1 MNKLILFLNVF
12 VILLLT
18 ACVKDLDQVPKS
30 SITDD
35 SFWQTEDDAMAG
47 VIGMHGV
54 LRTTMDLEYF
64 KWGDMRGEYYNYGF
78 EVTHGAGYQYYFENR
93 LDEENAGDQYQV
105 IYKAIS
111 EANAVLHFVPS
122 ISFNDDT
129 KKDQVLGMAHG
140 FRAYCYFLLA
150 RTWGDVPVVDA
161 HITGY
166 DDVTALQIP
175 RSPLNDVYGLID
187 SDIEEALT
195 LMGEENVIADK
206 YIISRPAL
214 LAIKAEVALTKATL
228 LGQDV
233 AGNAQLALDCV
244 NECLGSAQVD
254 FVPAYEDIFKTT
266 NKKNSEIVWA
276 MAYFL
281 DEGMTTKPLA
291 SRMYVS
297 PEKWGEIG
305 DAANK
310 EEVLITFES
319 AGFSSDVDAQTGNS
333 YNAWDG
339 GTTVGGAWVG
349 PSEAGACGWDNDGGG
364 NSLDGNTLEGPYD
377 NVGDGYMRVS
387 AQKQVLVKLPAHIE
401 DINYIGCLA
410 KLAGS
415 AGSFEDEE
423 KTLTFEVSLDEGS
436 NWSSLGSVIINA
448 NYAAKTSLW
457 EMEFETPVAKQDKPI
472 WVRFSTGGV
481 KIHIFD
487 NLRFL
492 SSKSAAP
499 VYDPNGVNP
508 GNNSVSFNYA
518 TYKPEICQKFVDAND
533 PRAAQTFKLVYD
545 TDGTDLGAIAY
556 KYRGEF
562 EESTGNRHYV
572 SDVILYRAG
581 ELALMAA
588 EAHLLLGNNTDAI
601 NAITALRGRVGLTTN
616 IDADTESVRKALI
629 DEYMFETMG
638 EGKRW
643 FQLLRFGGSAT
654 VKSILDETAPD
665 VYMYDNMPV
674 YSPLS
679 RSIIT
684 RNPELEQT
692 EGYPY

>member
-1 MNKLILFLNVF
+1 MVVTLFSS
-12 VILLLT
+12 
-18 ACVKDLDQVPKS
+18 CVNDLDQAPLS
-30 SITDD
+30 SITDA
-35 SFWQTEDDAMAG
+35 SFWQTEDDAMAA

-54 LRTTMDLEYF
+54 LRTTMDFEYF
-64 KWGDMRGEYYNYGF
+64 QWADMRGEYYNYGF
-78 EVTHGAGYQYYFENR
+78 EVTHGNSYQFYFENR
-93 LDEENAGDQYQV
+93 LDEENAGVQYET

-111 EANAVLHFVPS
+111 EANAILHFVPG
-122 ISFNDDT
+122 ISFNDDEE
-129 KKDQVLGMAHG
+129 KQQVLGMAYG

-161 HITGY
+161 HIAGY

-175 RSPLNDVYGLID
+175 RTPVAQVYELID
-187 SDIEEALT
+187 SDLTEALT
-195 LMGEENVIADK
+195 LMGESNVITDK
-206 YIISRPAL
+206 YIISRPAV
-214 LAIKAEVALTKATL
+214 LAIKAEVALTKASL
-228 LGQDV
+228 LGLDKV
-233 AGNAQLALDCV
+233 ANAQVALDCV
-244 NECLGSAQVD
+244 NEVLGSSDVSFNPSYA
-254 FVPAYEDIFKTT
+254 DIFNTSD
-266 NKKNSEIVWA
+266 KKNSEIVWA

-281 DEGMTTKPLA
+281 DEGMTTKPLP

-305 DAANK
+305 DQVNK

-319 AGFSSDVDAQTGNS
+319 AGFSNDVDAQTGNS

-339 GTTVGGAWVG
+339 GTTIGGAWVG
-349 PSEAGACGWDNDGGG
+349 PGEAGACGWDNDGGG
-364 NSLDGNTLEGPYD
+364 NSLAGNTLDSPYD

-387 AQKQVLVKLPAHIE
+387 AQKKVLVKLPDHIE

-415 AGSFEDEE
+415 SGDFTEEE
-423 KTLTFEVSLDEGS
+423 KTLSFEASLDEGA
-436 NWSSLGSVIINA
+436 NWFPLGDIVINA
-448 NYAAKTSLW
+448 NYGAKTSLW
-457 EMEFETPVAKQDKPI
+457 ESEFPEPLVKQDKPI

-492 SSKSAAP
+492 SSKTAAP

-518 TYKPEICQKFVDAND
+518 TYKAEICQRFVDAGD
-533 PRAAQTFKLVYD
+533 PRAESTFKLVYD
-545 TDGTDLGAIAY
+545 TDGSDLGGIAY

-562 EESTGNRHYV
+562 EESTGNRHYI

-588 EAHLLLGNNTDAI
+588 EAHVLKGEYAEAI
-601 NAITALRGRVGLTTN
+601 GVITQLRGRVGLSTT
-616 IDADTESVRKALI
+616 ITADAESVTAALV

-643 FQLLRFGGSAT
+643 FQMLRFGGSAT
-654 VKSILDETAPD
+654 VKYILEATAPG
-665 VYMYDNMPV
+665 MYFYENMPV

-679 RSIIT
+679 RSIMT
-684 RNPELEQT
+684 RNPELDQT
-692 EGYPY
+692 TGYPY